1 MRLRDVVC
9 AVFNFFHEVYN
20 SILAIVFVCFDIF
33 SHFFKTF
40 FPVKYTVSL
49 FPIDQKERM
58 IAVRCEKYFE
68 LV

>member
-1 MRLRDVVC
+1 MILRDVVY
-9 AVFNFFHEVYN
+9 AVFNFFHEVYHI
-20 SILAIVFVCFDIF
+20 ILAVVFVCFDIF
-33 SHFFKTF
+33 SHFFKKF

-58 IAVRCEKYFE
+58 IAVQCEKYFE